1 MLKAMKLQLMLFLFL
16 LIAPAA
22 GKAQKAVKLQLTEG
36 FVNKN
41 IKDAVA
47 QLKYL
52 AAQIDRERMPR
63 SFEDGILTT
72 SSTSWWTSGF
82 FPGSLLYLY
91 EATGD
96 RELLALAKQWL
107 RILEKEKNNKG
118 THDLGFMLYCS
129 FGNALRLTRDS
140 LAYKEILT
148 TGAESLASRYNP
160 VTKTILSWDRTRW
173 QYPVIID
180 NMMNL
185 EFLMQLSKI
194 TGDRKYSTIATAH
207 ANTTMANH
215 FRQDHSSYHV
225 VDYDKTTGK
234 AIGHYTQQGAFD
246 ESAWARGQAWG
257 VYGYVMMYRETKD
270 KVYLA
275 QAHKIARFYL
285 DHPNLPADLIPY
297 WDFNKDDLAPSSK
310 FYKNKDLRDAS
321 AAAIVSSAL
330 LELSEYAKGKEGA
343 EYLHKAEQMLQSL
356 SKAPYKAELSEG
368 GGFILKHSVG
378 SNPHGAEIDV
388 PLTYADYYY
397 LEALIRYQRMLA
409 GEQVIKQ

>member
-1 MLKAMKLQLMLFLFL
+1 MKLKIMTLLFLLIGTSVSMAQKAMKLQL
-16 LIAPAA
+16 
-22 GKAQKAVKLQLTEG
+22 TDG

-41 IKDAVA
+41 SKDAVA

-52 AAQIDRERMPR
+52 AAQTDGERMPR
-63 SFEDGILTT
+63 SFEDGKLTT

-96 RELLALAKQWL
+96 KELLALAKERL
-107 RILEKEKNNKG
+107 HILEKEKNNKG

-160 VTKTILSWDRTRW
+160 ITKTILSWDRTRW

-194 TGDRKYSTIATAH
+194 TGDKKYSAIATAH

-257 VYGYVMMYRETKD
+257 LYGYVMMYRETKD
-270 KVYLA
+270 KAYLA
-275 QAHKIARFYL
+275 QAQKIAKFYL

-297 WDFNKDDLAPSSK
+297 WDFNKDDFDPSSK
-310 FYKNKDLRDAS
+310 FYKNKELRDVS

-330 LELSEYAKGKEGA
+330 LELSVYTKGKEG
-343 EYLHKAEQMLQSL
+343 EVYLRKAEQMLQSL
-356 SKAPYKAELSEG
+356 SAAPYKAQQGEV

-378 SNPHGAEIDV
+378 SNPHGAEVDV

-397 LEALIRYQRMLA
+397 LEALVRYQRMLA